1 MLVKTQNK
9 DKSYIMYN
17 ISYPSLKRECLLCVW
32 EYIHNTMVNKVNVE
46 PSKNTSLTFLQHWC
60 FSMGLKYQVN
70 HLEREKRSKSTY
82 EVSSSQTT
90 NGYILLLLEFGSIKI
105 MGMKSVIEYMIIDRL
120 KKQSRANFL

>member
-1 MLVKTQNK
+1 
-9 DKSYIMYN
+9 
-17 ISYPSLKRECLLCVW
+17 
-32 EYIHNTMVNKVNVE
+32 
-46 PSKNTSLTFLQHWC
+46 
-60 FSMGLKYQVN
+60 MGLKYQVN